1 VALLA
6 AAASIFGVSAAFAAH
21 PSRLR
26 VTSGASQVRL
36 HWSGSGAAWYEIWR
50 ASPSTWAP
58 IAAVPAWQ
66 RSYVDRGVST
76 GVRYRYRL
84 GSVDRRGRLL
94 AVSNTAIGIPTVLR
108 TRAGSPATGVP
119 TVLRTSA
126 GPPLPSNPFG
136 GVFSLPGTLIGAVSP
151 ATGSPAPVSTATPP
165 PTGSPAPVSTATPP
179 PTVTGTVLWKADAS
193 QPVYDE
199 WAEISTP
206 SFCPPAQ
213 TSPQSVA
220 DQSAGRETTVVPTG
234 HAAAYGFTVSSL
246 LCAGDNRR
254 SELGEANPPKP
265 GFDNRLFQPGDDR
278 WISFQILLG
287 SDFPLAPKTTDGSDP
302 WQVIAQFKQL
312 GAGIPVLTMHV
323 EGGKIGLYKSNTDNV
338 STATR
343 DVPQIDANGVAARV
357 PVVAN
362 RWLQF
367 TLHIRFSSSPSTGLI
382 EWYGNPDGAG
392 MRRLWPSTAAP
403 FYGYTM
409 ITSSSGSTVPSHSR
423 IGIYRN
429 KMISG
434 TAHDYWAGY
443 TVATTRS
450 AAEASAF

>member
-6 AAASIFGVSAAFAAH
+6 AATSIFGVSAAFAAH

-26 VTSGASQVRL
+26 ATSGAAQVRL
-36 HWSGSGAAWYEIWR
+36 HWSGSRAAWYEIWR

-58 IAAVPAWQ
+58 IAAVPAWR

-76 GVRYRYRL
+76 GVHYRYRL

-94 AVSNTAIGIPTVLR
+94 AVSNMAIGI
-108 TRAGSPATGVP
+108 P

-126 GPPLPSNPFG
+126 GPPLPSNPLG
-136 GVFSLPGTLIGAVSP
+136 GLFSLPGTQIGALSP
-151 ATGSPAPVSTATPP
+151 ATGSPAL
-165 PTGSPAPVSTATPP
+165 VSTATPP

-409 ITSSSGSTVPSHSR
+409 ITSSSGSTVLSHSR